1 MKQIT
6 MLIIKSPQPHGINVN
21 TSICQKSENGEKA
34 EMHEVRRGLT
44 FSDIFFK
51 KNVLGHT
58 SAQMYQSHKTL
69 RLRSEMRLSL
79 RHKSHSV
86 ANS

>member
-44 FSDIFFK
+44 FPTFF
-51 KNVLGHT
+51 
-58 SAQMYQSHKTL
+58 
-69 RLRSEMRLSL
+69 
-79 RHKSHSV
+79 
-86 ANS
+86 